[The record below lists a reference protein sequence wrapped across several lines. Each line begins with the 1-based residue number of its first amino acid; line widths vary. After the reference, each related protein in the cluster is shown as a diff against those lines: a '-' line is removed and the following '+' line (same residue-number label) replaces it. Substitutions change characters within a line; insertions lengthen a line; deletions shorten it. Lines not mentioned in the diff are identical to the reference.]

1 MAALTAHQHLNW
13 QSSPQQSMA
22 KAYHTDSTA
31 EPGNEALNSMSQVAS
46 RPWADNIE
54 LWGGRACI
62 VTSSQGPNEL
72 LPTRCQPTETAMDAL
87 RRDDLLPPLPQSNG
101 AGNLCSP
108 RRETLP
114 FLPDSNT
121 DRRPTPEAEHAVP
134 LLRKRDA
141 GRTPTPL
148 PSQAPWHSY
157 TRAGSASRR
166 KRRSRSPPKGRK
178 PKQRRTVGLPES
190 QTTRTMVG

>member
-22 KAYHTDSTA
+22 KTYHTDLTA

-62 VTSSQGPNEL
+62 VTFSQGPNEL

-87 RRDDLLPPLPQSNG
+87 PRDDLLPPPPSPTGLEIS
-101 AGNLCSP
+101 AVLVERLCRFSQ
-108 RRETLP
+108 T
-114 FLPDSNT
+114 
-121 DRRPTPEAEHAVP
+121 A
-134 LLRKRDA
+134 
-141 GRTPTPL
+141 TPTVDQRQK
-148 PSQAPWHSY
+148 PSTPYLFSESVTQGEHQ
-157 TRAGSASRR
+157 RHC
-166 KRRSRSPPKGRK
+166 PPK
-178 PKQRRTVGLPES
+178 PPD
-190 QTTRTMVG
+190 TRTRGQGPPRGGKDVPGRLPRGESPGKEEL